1 MIEDFQYYLIVLGLI
16 IIIIAIIQL
25 YIKIERLNLRFD
37 LLLKIF
43 KEEKRNV

>member
-1 MIEDFQYYLIVLGLI
+1 MIEDFQYYLIVLVLI
-16 IIIIAIIQL
+16 TICIALIQL

-37 LLLKIF
+37 LLFKTF

>member
-16 IIIIAIIQL
+16 IINIFLIQL
-25 YIKIERLNLRFD
+25 YIKINRLNIMFD